1 MVIVWLVKSTEK
13 SSIDKIFSFLFA
25 VLQYGFLMVGVIIL
39 TATTNLIKQPKIFIS
54 SQKRNSSPGAK
65 NDPLHVA
72 IRFLSNSPIICKQRK
87 KNGDIIDYEQFFPSR
102 ISNLCGTWQP
112 SKGVVVGEVG
122 AREKERGYPIPFS
135 SIFLPATQTIGTVEL
150 GEQLTCDAPSLNESK
165 WVQKILAA
173 PCVWNPPPR
182 MREITHSHF
191 LLHFYF
197 CVFCFVSCFYLL
209 IYFHLTCFILFQLF
223 AAAFPLAPLIAL
235 LTNAID
241 MKIDASRLLWI
252 DRRPVAFRAEDIGQ

>member
-1 MVIVWLVKSTEK
+1 MVIVWLVKSTKK

-25 VLQYGFLMVGVIIL
+25 VLQYGFLMVGEIIL

-87 KNGDIIDYEQFFPSR
+87 KTEISDYEQFFPPR

-165 WVQKILAA
+165 
-173 PCVWNPPPR
+173 
-182 MREITHSHF
+182 
-191 LLHFYF
+191 
-197 CVFCFVSCFYLL
+197 
-209 IYFHLTCFILFQLF
+209 
-223 AAAFPLAPLIAL
+223 
-235 LTNAID
+235 
-241 MKIDASRLLWI
+241 
-252 DRRPVAFRAEDIGQ
+252 